1 MFHRSSKYNEKVC
14 DDANVSTWSQNVLI
28 RPYVRDQIVIKQIF
42 EKHFKAVKV
51 IRKLLIYNCT

>member
-28 RPYVRDQIVIKQIF
+28 TPYFRDQVVIKSMF
-42 EKHFKAVKV
+42 EKHLKAVKV
-51 IRKLLIYNCT
+51 IRK